1 MKKIL
6 ALLILSF
13 LFNSEAFAKY
23 KKEDFINFVSTN
35 SECMAMDLYKEPDKN
50 KKKIIVFLHGDEGYL
65 ALLKDNNIDSELL
78 SINAAHS
85 FRYIYTNNKAIE
97 LGQKLVN

>member
-13 LFNSEAFAKY
+13 LFNSEDFAKC
-23 KKEDFINFVSTN
+23 KKENFINFVSTN
-35 SECMAMDLYKEPDKN
+35 SECIAMDLYKEPDKN